1 MILKTSRIVTV
12 QDCWNKDGDF
22 AIVIIMMQENDQE
35 KVVQDLETS
44 LVETNQLVEA
54 FLKEVEIQKIRF
66 SLNIPNKK
74 HE

>member
-1 MILKTSRIVTV
+1 MILKTSRVV
-12 QDCWNKDGDF
+12 DYECCWNKDDDF

-35 KVVQDLETS
+35 KAVQDLETS
-44 LVETNQLVEA
+44 LVETNQLIEA